1 MAQATVRRVGEAVVL
16 LSWLAFLASFCLPA
30 TSILEAAGTK
40 PGTPLTGW
48 QAFQASLDARA
59 WLWLADSRLLW
70 LLVFPV
76 TNVLMLA
83 APAFRLLREGA
94 LIPAVILAPAAFGP
108 WLLPPELLGD
118 LYVGFYLWIGSY
130 MGAAL
135 GCSILGITYLGDDFD
150 D

>member
-1 MAQATVRRVGEAVVL
+1 MAQVVVRRVGEALVL

-30 TSILEAAGTK
+30 TNILEAAGTK

-48 QAFQASLDARA
+48 QAFSASLGAGA
-59 WLWLADSRLLW
+59 WLWLADPRLLW

-83 APAFRLLREGA
+83 APAFCLLREGA

-108 WLLPPELLGD
+108 WVLPPELLGD
-118 LYVGFYLWIGSY
+118 SYVGFYVWIGSY
-130 MGAAL
+130 IGAAL
-135 GCSILGITYLGDDFD
+135 GCFLVGLSHLGDDFD